1 MNASDFTNHLAEFAV
16 TSRLV
21 AEIKATFPDF
31 DPRGSLPEVPPN
43 ALEAVAGRIG
53 QRGVATLFVEAAD
66 LVRQVVEANQFA
78 QVRAASLVRRDWC
91 DQLAAEL
98 ATMEAIAATACY
110 FAELDG
116 GALCAAALSTLAI
129 MTAAYMA
136 ACWWI

>member
-66 LVRQVVEANQFA
+66 LVERH
-78 QVRAASLVRRDWC
+78 LWC
-91 DQLAAEL
+91 DGIGVTNWPLNSRPWKPL
-98 ATMEAIAATACY
+98 PRLRATSQSWTV
-110 FAELDG
+110 G
-116 GALCAAALSTLAI
+116 RSVPRH
-129 MTAAYMA
+129 
-136 ACWWI
+136 